1 MVCYP
6 GGDLFCSCKQLAL
19 ALGIKALALTLALI
33 PMALLTSLLIV
44 YYALIC
50 RITGRARSVAEP
62 FLPSIW
68 FLKCF
73 KQDQAL

>member
-6 GGDLFCSCKQLAL
+6 GGDLFCSCKQL
-19 ALGIKALALTLALI
+19 ALALTLALI